1 MSSVALYSPAG
12 EKMGSVDLPENLIA
26 ERVHQHAIWEA
37 VKGYLAN
44 QRQGTHKTKTR
55 HEVSGQKSKMYK
67 QKGTGRARAGS
78 STSGIRVGGGR
89 IHGPRPRD
97 YTYRVPAQVRRLAL
111 QSALAARAAAETFL
125 VVDDF
130 QIDTPKTKSVASM
143 LRNMGLADR
152 KVLLV
157 SRAADPKLMLACRN
171 LPKTQVSNA
180 GELNA
185 YQVMHSDAVVLTR
198 GGLEALT
205 EVLVG

>member
-12 EKMGSVDLPENLIA
+12 EKQGSVELPANLLA
-26 ERVHQHAIWEA
+26 ERVNEHAVWEV

-78 STSGIRVGGGR
+78 ATSGTRVGGGR

-97 YTYRVPAQVRRLAL
+97 YSVRIPAQVRRLAL
-111 QSALAARAAAETFL
+111 RSALAARAAQEAL
-125 VVDDF
+125 VVVDDLTF
-130 QIDTPKTKSVASM
+130 EAPKTKSVASM
-143 LRNMGLADR
+143 LASMGLGDR
-152 KVLLV
+152 KVLIV
-157 SRAADPKLMLACRN
+157 SRAAERNLVLSCRN
-171 LPKTQVSNA
+171 LPRTQVSNT

-185 YQVMHSDAVVLTR
+185 YQVLESQTVVFTR
-198 GGLEALT
+198 SGLDALT
-205 EVLVG
+205 EVLAG

>member
-12 EKMGSVDLPENLIA
+12 ERKGSVELPENLIA

-78 STSGIRVGGGR
+78 STSGVRVGGGR

-97 YTYRVPAQVRRLAL
+97 YSYRVPTQVRRLAL
-111 QSALAARAAAETFL
+111 QSALAARAAAEALL

-130 QIDTPKTKSVASM
+130 QLDVPKTKSVSAM

-152 KVLLV
+152 KVLFV
-157 SRAADPKLMLACRN
+157 SRATDANLLLSCRN

-185 YQVMHSDAVVLTR
+185 YQIMQSEAVVLTR